1 MENFTLTEL
10 QQSSITQM
18 KHMSSCILA
27 LSPGCG
33 KTLTVL
39 CFIRDLLAGN
49 NDKCLFFIPKS
60 ARAAFE
66 KEMKIRIKEDY
77 ILIKAGKQ
85 VPYSEIVKHRY
96 IFIENTLIHKYIE
109 DLVSLANTNTCHL
122 VIDEAHS
129 LQSPSSVFSKAAWE
143 VRCYCKRIVAMTA
156 TPLMNSIEG
165 LFNLCHFVYPRIF
178 NSWFKFRSRYCIT
191 KENTIRMKSKSGAVI
206 QRKVLEIVGYQ
217 NMQELNEVLDK
228 LIIKGCVRYNVNFEF
243 LECPLDEQS
252 EKAYQ
257 FASNGLFDYLYHP
270 EKAKEKAKNK
280 KNNKEDSTEA
290 KDFGSR
296 LHDLQR
302 VCDGSDSSFD
312 ENFVSNKMKLMCQ
325 KVFEIMQRNES
336 TLIYFEYI
344 DTLELAEK
352 ILLQNQEMLGFKALY
367 KLTGAEKEDQRAK
380 IESSLG
386 LKEIILC
393 SQAASQSRNLQR
405 ANNIICFHCAFSV
418 GRTIQVLGRICR
430 VDSTYDKQNI
440 YFISVSDTID
450 TYKTSLLKN
459 HTALINTLLGMESLG
474 TLNTLNNEECNYVDV
489 DLGTERKML
498 KSTML
503 WRRNKN
509 RNKRG

>member
-1 MENFTLTEL
+1 M
-10 QQSSITQM
+10 S
-18 KHMSSCILA
+18 KMSSCILA

-33 KTLTVL
+33 KSLAVL
-39 CFIRDLLAGN
+39 HFVKYHLLQGN
-49 NDKCLFFIPKS
+49 NDKCIFMIPKS

-66 KEMKIRIKEDY
+66 KEMKTRIHESY

-85 VPYSEIVKHRY
+85 IQYKDIAAHRY
-96 IFIENTLIHKYIE
+96 IFIENTVVTKYIE
-109 DLVSLANTNTCHL
+109 DLVSLANTNVCHL

-129 LQSPSSVFSKAAWE
+129 LQSTTSVFSKAAWE
-143 VRCYCKRIVAMTA
+143 VRCYCKRIIAMTA

-165 LFNLCHFVYPRIF
+165 LFNLCHFVFPRAF
-178 NSWFKFRSRYCIT
+178 TSWYKFRARYCIT

-206 QRKVLEIVGYQ
+206 QRKVIDIVGYQ
-217 NMQELNEVLDK
+217 NMKELNEILDK
-228 LIIKGCVRYNVNFEF
+228 LIIKGCVHYNVNFEF
-243 LECPLDEQS
+243 LECQLDEQS

-270 EKAKEKAKNK
+270 EKANK
-280 KNNKEDSTEA
+280 KNKNSESADA

-312 ENFVSNKMKLMCQ
+312 ESFVSNKMKLMCQ

-336 TLIYFEYI
+336 TLIYFEYT

-352 ILLQNQEMLGFKALY
+352 ILLQNQEMLGFRAIY
-367 KLTGAEKEDQRAK
+367 KLTGAEKEEERAR
-380 IESSLG
+380 IESNLG

-405 ANNIICFHCAFSV
+405 ANNIICFHCAFSI

-440 YFISVSDTID
+440 YFISVSNTID

-459 HTALINTLLGMESLG
+459 HISLISTLLGMESLG
-474 TLNTLNNEECNYVDV
+474 TLNALDSQECNYIDVDV
-489 DLGTERKML
+489 GTEKRML

-503 WRRNKN
+503 WRRS
-509 RNKRG
+509 KRG

>member
-1 MENFTLTEL
+1 MAELYTLTEL
-10 QQSSITQM
+10 QQKSLDQM
-18 KHMSSCILA
+18 KQMQCCILA

-33 KTLTVL
+33 KTLVTL
-39 CFIRDLLAGN
+39 DFAKNTLLAGN
-49 NDKCLFFIPKS
+49 NDKCIFMIPKS

-66 KEMKIRIKEDY
+66 KEMKTRICEPY

-85 VPYSEIVKHRY
+85 IPYKDIVSHRY
-96 IFIENTLIHKYIE
+96 IFIENTLINKYIE

-122 VIDEAHS
+122 IIDEAHS
-129 LQSPSSVFSKAAWE
+129 LQNPGSVFSKAAWE
-143 VRCYCKRIVAMTA
+143 IRCYCKRIIAMTA

-165 LFNLCHFVYPRIF
+165 LFNLCHFIFPRVF
-178 NSWFKFRSRYCIT
+178 TSWYKFRARYCIT

-206 QRKVLEIVGYQ
+206 QRKVLDIVGYQ
-217 NMQELNEVLDK
+217 NMKELNEILDK
-228 LIIKGCVRYNVNFEF
+228 LIIKGCVHYNVNFEF

-252 EKAYQ
+252 EKLYK

-270 EKAKEKAKNK
+270 EKAKAKAKNK
-280 KNNKEDSTEA
+280 NKSEEDQSAEA

-312 ENFVSNKMKLMCQ
+312 NEFVSNKMKLMCQ

-336 TLIYFEYI
+336 TLIYFEYV
-344 DTLELAEK
+344 DTLELAER
-352 ILLQNQEMLGFKALY
+352 ILLENQEMLGFKKLY
-367 KLTGAEKEDQRAK
+367 KLTGAEKEEDRAK
-380 IESSLG
+380 IESNLG

-405 ANNIICFHCAFSV
+405 ANNIICFHCAFSI

-440 YFISVSDTID
+440 YFISVSNTID

-459 HTALINTLLGMESLG
+459 HISLISVLLGMESLG
-474 TLNTLNNEECNYVDV
+474 TLDALNNQECNYVDV
-489 DLGTERKML
+489 DLGTEKKML
-498 KSTML
+498 KNTML
-503 WRRNKN
+503 WRRNK
-509 RNKRG
+509 RG